1 MNEEIMART
10 NFSDI
15 DVEQTAYLTYK
26 PYKEVPGSEEFVYGE
41 ERTIVLR
48 NTATGMLEKIDY
60 VLCGGI
66 PWMTHA
72 GYQEFWGE
80 IKSVDSIPCYL
91 TFTFKSSGELEK
103 ITASFAGKSPSDSE
117 FAKMNKLVSCAAQI
131 TAIGD
136 FGTIP
141 FRENEKGE

>member
-15 DVEQTAYLTYK
+15 DVEKTAYLTYK
-26 PYKEVPGSEEFVYGE
+26 PYKEVPGSEDFVYGE
-41 ERTIVLR
+41 EQTIVLR
-48 NTATGMLEKIDY
+48 NIATGMLEKIDY

-72 GYQEFWGE
+72 GYQQYWGE
-80 IKSVDSIPCYL
+80 IKTLDGITCYL
-91 TFTFKSSGELEK
+91 TFTYKSCGELET
-103 ITASFAGKSPSDSE
+103 ITASFAGRPPSDSE
-117 FAKMNKLVSCAAQI
+117 FTKINKMIRYAAQV
-131 TAIGD
+131 TAVGD

-141 FRENEKGE
+141 FRENE